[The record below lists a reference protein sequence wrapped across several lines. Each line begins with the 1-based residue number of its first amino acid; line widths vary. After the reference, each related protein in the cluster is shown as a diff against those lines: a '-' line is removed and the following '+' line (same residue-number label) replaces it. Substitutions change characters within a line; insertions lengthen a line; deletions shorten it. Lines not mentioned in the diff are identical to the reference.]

1 MLRIPV
7 IVILICG
14 IISSGFAQD
23 TSKKAKPVKPA
34 VINKPYKYHT
44 SKFYVPGTDTSA
56 KHRLQRT
63 APLRHD
69 SLRHDSIAPAAQLSD
84 KSLNG
89 QYQYLLTKVYRYQ
102 QPLISALWKSASDTL
117 TINRRKLKAAE
128 SKLIAQA
135 KTIDSLKADV
145 TNKDQTLTAE
155 STRVNGIT
163 VLGITLSKSTYN
175 LITWGLV
182 LLFGATALFVILRSG
197 SYSREAK
204 YRTLLY
210 TELEEEFK
218 AYKAKANDKEKK
230 LARELQTERNKLDE
244 LLGRG

>member
-1 MLRIPV
+1 MLRIPLL
-7 IVILICG
+7 IILICG
-14 IISSGFAQD
+14 IITSGLAQD
-23 TSKKAKPVKPA
+23 SIKKAKPVKPA
-34 VINKPYKYHT
+34 VTTTPYKYRT
-44 SKFYVPGTDTSA
+44 SKYYVPKTDTSS
-56 KHRLQRT
+56 KRLPQRT
-63 APLRHD
+63 APLKHD
-69 SLRHDSIAPAAQLSD
+69 SLRHDSVTPAAPLLD

-102 QPLISALWKSASDTL
+102 QPLISAFWKSAADTL
-117 TINRRKLKAAE
+117 NTNRRKLKAAQNQ
-128 SKLIAQA
+128 LIVQG

-155 STRVNGIT
+155 SARVNGIT
-163 VLGITLSKSTYN
+163 ILGITISKATYN

-204 YRTLLY
+204 YRTQLY
-210 TELEEEFK
+210 AELEEDFK